1 MSNIAIGIGLSGKE
15 KADLRGLE
23 YLVGAEKDMAGQR
36 EAKKKAEDAAKQKL
50 IDDVM
55 KNTAFK
61 QQFGNA
67 FFQKEFER
75 DAAARMAKIIEPM
88 MSGQTDYTNI
98 AVLAHNEISAL
109 ERANRERKIE
119 DDSMTNM
126 NKAFLAK
133 PSEVF
138 MSDPRTI
145 DGKTYNSPQQFL
157 NSNADN
163 PNAAQM
169 MSDNWGGANWFMV
182 ANPSPELGRTSIL
195 FNPEMALTMDPIEEG
210 TKFLKSGGVFNVP
223 GAERFMKEG
232 RTTVKY
238 QGLLP
243 DENSILRTNA
253 HLFSDPR
260 FGNTALLS
268 AYTDARQQ
276 KPDLNYSEWL
286 SGINLEET
294 VNTYADSVMNTLKN
308 YEGDR
313 MQVSDTRPAPQQ
325 SVPSSGSLFESKKV
339 AVFSGDDIIKA
350 QEMQPWED
358 KSSTGQKYQYLA
370 VAPIQLKQGVS
381 MNIDIK
387 SGTLYW
393 DKNLNN
399 GKGSLRAPDNYEST
413 EKVIPHE
420 MVFMSDGQKGQPYIR
435 YLLAV
440 SPTGGSGEDQ
450 GPFAEQSSGD
460 RFKTKAYE
468 SFYVPA
474 TEENL
479 KRLAA
484 ATETSLDEW
493 NKLKIELGKRSSS
506 GRQAASS
513 GGQSVNQAGQAPTG
527 QQSPTSGAIGQTAK
541 KAESSSVKSTTSLTK
556 TQKDALSAFEA
567 QLGRKPT
574 ETEKAKILEKYK

>member
-119 DDSMTNM
+119 DESMTNM

-145 DGKTYNSPQQFL
+145 NGKTYNSPQQFL

-243 DENSILRTNA
+243 DENSIFRTNA

-268 AYTDARQQ
+268 AYTEARQQ

-308 YEGDR
+308 YEGDK
-313 MQVSDTRPAPQQ
+313 MQVSDTRPAPKEPSQSDSAKNADKIIAGGGFNMDGTVFELPFTGVFQQ
-325 SVPSSGSLFESKKV
+325 ERVVSIPKGATFITGPNSKPETV
-339 AVFSGDDIIKA
+339 GTSNDIKA
-350 QEMQPWED
+350 TPIRIEWNPKRPME
-358 KSSTGQKYQYLA
+358 GNIIYQS
-370 VAPIQLKQGVS
+370 KF
-381 MNIDIK
+381 D
-387 SGTLYW
+387 
-393 DKNLNN
+393 
-399 GKGSLRAPDNYEST
+399 
-413 EKVIPHE
+413 
-420 MVFMSDGQKGQPYIR
+420 
-435 YLLAV
+435 
-440 SPTGGSGEDQ
+440 PTGKELS
-450 GPFAEQSSGD
+450 
-460 RFKTKAYE
+460 KTKASDEFMAE
-468 SFYVPA
+468 STQESSTYTYRVPVTKA
-474 TEENL
+474 TINNIASL
-479 KRLAA
+479 GSTN
-484 ATETSLDEW
+484 TETLVS
-493 NKLKIELGKRSSS
+493 KIVEK
-506 GRQAASS
+506 SS
-513 GGQSVNQAGQAPTG
+513 GGPVSEIEKWLENALGVSPSGMPGPGQAPTG
-527 QQSPTSGAIGQTAK
+527 QQNPTSGVIGQTAK
-541 KAESSSVKSTTSLTK
+541 KETSSGAITADEFNKKWATLKSGQSLVGPDGK
-556 TQKDALSAFEA
+556 TYK
-567 QLGRKPT
+567 KP
-574 ETEKAKILEKYK
+574 